1 MSKSSIS
8 TKWIVIAVVAIV
20 FLIIFREDISLLLGR
35 TERVIIDPTTG
46 VITLETPLGTTDVT
60 FRRSQRID
68 YRSLYPAD
76 RFVTYTSSQYR
87 YAISYPR
94 HSVWIEPSALGPY
107 WQQKI
112 ESVDGYSKA
121 IIAPGEGSFAAM
133 VVVRVYQTGSLGIRE
148 ALLGFHQAAVEGV
161 SYEAPRIDL
170 ATNSATQVGFDRILN
185 KAWVSRLIVVKGL
198 LYDLRAAF
206 SPDVSSQIKEEM
218 NEIVNSFQMLG

>member
-1 MSKSSIS
+1 MSESSIS

-20 FLIIFREDISLLLGR
+20 FLLIFREDISHLLRR
-35 TERVIIDPTTG
+35 TESVTISTEG
-46 VITLETPLGTTDVT
+46 VTLETPLGTTDVT

-94 HSVWIEPSALGPY
+94 HSLWIEPSALGPY

-121 IIAPGEGSFAAM
+121 IIAPGEGGFAAM
-133 VVVRVYQTGSLGIRE
+133 VVVRVYQVGSLGIRE
-148 ALLGFHQAAVEGV
+148 ALLGFQQAAGEGV
-161 SYEAPRIDL
+161 SYEAPRIDP
-170 ATNSATQVGFDRILN
+170 ATNSATLVGFDRIGN
-185 KAWVSRLIVVKGL
+185 KESVIRVLLVNGL
-198 LYDLRAAF
+198 LYELRAAF